1 MKVAVIMPAFN
12 EARTLDAILERVLA
26 QPCVAE
32 VVAVDDGSTD
42 GSWEILQQ
50 WATARSAG
58 VPPASAPG
66 LRPGSA
72 LSGVGAPACVPSAGR
87 PPEPAAGD
95 GCATRIVALRHERN
109 QGKGAAIHTALA
121 HVQSE
126 WVLIQDADLEYDP
139 ADYAALLEPIRSG
152 RADVVYGS
160 RFAAHQNADATWH
173 TWGNRLL
180 TWASNRVTG
189 LRLTDEATC
198 YKLLPD
204 ISWLRQMRER
214 KVLVF
219 KPTI

>member
-42 GSWEILQQ
+42 GSWEILQR

-58 VPPASAPG
+58 VTPASAPG

-72 LSGVGAPACVPSAGR
+72 LSGGGTPASALSAGR
-87 PPEPAAGD
+87 PPEPAAAD
-95 GCATRIVALRHERN
+95 GCAISIRR
-109 QGKGAAIHTALA
+109 
-121 HVQSE
+121 
-126 WVLIQDADLEYDP
+126 DP
-139 ADYAALLEPIRSG
+139 
-152 RADVVYGS
+152 
-160 RFAAHQNADATWH
+160 TWH

-198 YKLLPD
+198 YKLLRTAD
-204 ISWLRQMRER
+204 LRAMGLRER
-214 KVLVF
+214 GFGFCPEVTAKVARRD
-219 KPTI
+219 